1 MAIHQPLTG
10 TPARA
15 CDLSAQEKREAA
27 NMLHQLEAM
36 KLLDALKD
44 YVGHLQGARIEG
56 TPGTQSN
63 WSAVE
68 FLERLPLV
76 FSGVDTEAELD
87 QYRTELGIDDE
98 GYRIGPDG
106 ERMHRWHTPA
116 ERSAL

>member
-1 MAIHQPLTG
+1 MALHQPLTG

-27 NMLHQLEAM
+27 NMLHLIEVQ
-36 KLLDALKD
+36 KVHDALSD
-44 YVGHLQGARIEG
+44 YINELIGVHPEG
-56 TPGTQSN
+56 TPSTKSN

-68 FLERLPLV
+68 FLERLPFA
-76 FSGVDTEAELD
+76 FSCVDTEAELD